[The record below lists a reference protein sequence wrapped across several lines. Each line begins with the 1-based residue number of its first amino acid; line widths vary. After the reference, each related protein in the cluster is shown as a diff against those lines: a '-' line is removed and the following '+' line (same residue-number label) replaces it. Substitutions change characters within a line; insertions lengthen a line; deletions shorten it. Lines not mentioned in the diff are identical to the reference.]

1 MSKHSELAKTL
12 FLEGYNCSQSVAAAY
27 ADAFGLERETML
39 RLSAS
44 FGAGIGRMRKTC
56 GAVCGMFIIAGLK
69 TGAVSGEDQEGK
81 GKNYETVRAMA
92 DAFRKKN
99 QSITCMTLLGL
110 RKAEKSA
117 RPSARTPD
125 YYQSR
130 PCLKM
135 VLDACDIIEEFF
147 PDLAD

>member
-1 MSKHSELAKTL
+1 MSKHSELAKAL
-12 FLEGYNCSQSVAAAY
+12 FLEGYNCSQSVSAAY
-27 ADAFGLERETML
+27 ADAFDLDRDTML
-39 RLSAS
+39 RLSTS

-69 TGAVSGEDQEGK
+69 TGTISGEDQEGK
-81 GKNYETVRAMA
+81 QKNYETVRAMA

-99 QSITCMTLLGL
+99 QSTTCMTLLGL

-117 RPSARTPD
+117 RPSERTPD

-135 VLDACDIIEEFF
+135 VLDACAIIEEFF

>member
-1 MSKHSELAKTL
+1 MSKHSELAKAL
-12 FLEGYNCSQSVAAAY
+12 FLEGYNCSQSVSAAY
-27 ADAFGLERETML
+27 ADAFGLDRDTML
-39 RLSAS
+39 RLSTS

-69 TGAVSGEDQEGK
+69 TGTISGEDQEGK
-81 GKNYETVRAMA
+81 QKNYETVRAMA

-99 QSITCMTLLGL
+99 QSTTCMTLLGL

-117 RPSARTPD
+117 RPSERTPD

-135 VLDACDIIEEFF
+135 VLDACAIIEEFF

>member
-1 MSKHSELAKTL
+1 MSNRTEHAKKL

-27 ADAFGLERETML
+27 ADAFGIEKETML
-39 RLSAS
+39 RLAAS

-69 TGAVSGEDQEGK
+69 TGSTNGKDQEK
-81 GKNYETVRAMA
+81 KKHNYEIVRAMA
-92 DAFRKKN
+92 DSFRKKN
-99 QSITCMTLLGL
+99 GSITCQTLLGL
-110 RKAEKSA
+110 RQAEKSA
-117 RPSARTPD
+117 QPSERTEN
-125 YYQSR
+125 YYKTR

-135 VLDACDIIEEFF
+135 VEDACSIIEDFF

>member
-1 MSKHSELAKTL
+1 MSKHSELAKAL
-12 FLEGYNCSQSVAAAY
+12 FLEGYNCSQSVSAAY
-27 ADAFGLERETML
+27 ADAFGLDRDTML
-39 RLSAS
+39 RLSTS

-69 TGAVSGEDQEGK
+69 TGTISGEDKEGK
-81 GKNYETVRAMA
+81 RKNYETVRAMA

-99 QSITCMTLLGL
+99 QSTTCMTLLGL

-117 RPSARTPD
+117 RPSERTPD

-135 VLDACDIIEEFF
+135 VLDACAIIEEFF

>member
-1 MSKHSELAKTL
+1 MSKHSELAKAL
-12 FLEGYNCSQSVAAAY
+12 FLEGYNCSQSVSAAY
-27 ADAFGLERETML
+27 ADAFGLDRDTML
-39 RLSAS
+39 RLSTS

-69 TGAVSGEDQEGK
+69 TGTISGEDQEGK
-81 GKNYETVRAMA
+81 RKNYETVRAMA

-99 QSITCMTLLGL
+99 QSTTCMTLLGL

-117 RPSARTPD
+117 RPSERTPD

-135 VLDACDIIEEFF
+135 VLDACAIIEEFF